1 MKLHAGQPVEVRS
14 KEEILRTLDKKGQLE
29 GMPFMPQMFQYCG
42 QRLRV
47 YKRAHKTCDTVND
60 YKGRSMNQAVH
71 LEGIRCDGL
80 AYGGCQA
87 ACLVFWKEAWLKEV
101 VEPGSPGV
109 DPEKKVGTGFGCRE
123 EDVLAGTKSEAIQE
137 AGDLAYV
144 CQATQVPA
152 ATTPLGPWEL
162 GQYVEDLAS
171 GNASVGQMA
180 RGFLYMGYHS
190 LCNAGL
196 KLGGP
201 LRLFYDVFQGLR
213 GGIPYPRRYG
223 KLATGV
229 RTPET
234 NLGLEP
240 GEWVRVKSYGQIL
253 ATLDPLNKN
262 RGLSFDAEMVPF
274 CGRSFRVLKRVKRI
288 LNEKT
293 GRLMVLNNACIILEG
308 VVCEARYSEC
318 RLFCPRSIPSYWREI
333 WLERLSEIR
342 PLNSKQVGSK
352 QFARQSVHTR

>member
-1 MKLHAGQPVEVRS
+1 
-14 KEEILRTLDKKGQLE
+14 
-29 GMPFMPQMFQYCG
+29 
-42 QRLRV
+42 
-47 YKRAHKTCDTVND
+47 
-60 YKGRSMNQAVH
+60 
-71 LEGIRCDGL
+71 
-80 AYGGCQA
+80 
-87 ACLVFWKEAWLKEV
+87 
-101 VEPGSPGV
+101 
-109 DPEKKVGTGFGCRE
+109 
-123 EDVLAGTKSEAIQE
+123 
-137 AGDLAYV
+137 
-144 CQATQVPA
+144 
-152 ATTPLGPWEL
+152 
-162 GQYVEDLAS
+162 
-171 GNASVGQMA
+171 
-180 RGFLYMGYHS
+180 MGYHS